1 MSLPRPD
8 PFLTVRVHNIDLK
21 PSVSGLCAGYERGEW
36 RAKQLCPSYEPR
48 LPHIFRMCIM
58 FGHEV
63 LAVIRRPEPER
74 FCFH

>member
-36 RAKQLCPSYEPR
+36 RAKQLADHVMDWFPEFALTT
-48 LPHIFRMCIM
+48 LPLM
-58 FGHEV
+58 EA
-63 LAVIRRPEPER
+63 L
-74 FCFH
+74 